1 MKLDGAKVGR
11 IDCQGSGASAMR
23 RYEGQAL
30 RTFLVL
36 CRAHSGSSGFSPAHI
51 STMFGLAVPARAGE
65 MVHVRIQVSPYDRLS
80 WTMRFGLQ
88 FRTELPCRSQ
98 DPTRPFCWRGF

>member
-1 MKLDGAKVGR
+1 MKLDAKVGR
-11 IDCQGSGASAMR
+11 IGCQGSGASQRR

-36 CRAHSGSSGFSPAHI
+36 CRTHSGAASVSLAHI
-51 STMFGLAVPARAGE
+51 SAMFGLAVPVRAAE

-80 WTMRFGLQ
+80 WTMRLGLQ
-88 FRTELPCRSQ
+88 FRTELPCRSY
-98 DPTRPFCWRGF
+98 DPTRP